1 MVIIRRMSVRKIV
14 VWPDPA
20 LAEVAKPVTVFDDN
34 LKTLVTDMFET
45 MYKARGIGLAAT
57 QIAVPQRVIVIDLDP
72 RGDAAKDPEV
82 AEELTSWGFKGPI
95 AVINPEIVSAD
106 GDITWNEGC
115 LSVPGITDEVK
126 RREHVV
132 VKAFDRDGKQIEIDA
147 HNLFAVCLQHEIDHL
162 NGKMF
167 VDYLSRLKR
176 DVIKR
181 KMVKLKEEQTDD
193 GVEAALNL

>member
-1 MVIIRRMSVRKIV
+1 MSIRKIV

-20 LAEVAKPVTVFDDN
+20 LAEVARPVQEFDESVR
-34 LKTLVTDMFET
+34 TLVSDMFET

-57 QIAVPQRVIVIDLDP
+57 QIAVAQRVIVIDLDP
-72 RGDAAKDPEV
+72 RRDAEKDPEV
-82 AEELTSWGFKGPI
+82 AEELASWGFNGPL
-95 AVINPEIVSAD
+95 AVINPEIVSAE
-106 GDITWNEGC
+106 GDISWNEGC
-115 LSVPGITDEVK
+115 LSVPGITEQVK

-132 VKAFDRDGKQIEIDA
+132 VKAFDRDGKAFELNA
-147 HNLFAVCLQHEIDHL
+147 HGLFAVCLQHEIDHL

-181 KMVKLKEEQTDD
+181 KMQRLKSEETDD
-193 GVEAALNL
+193 GVEAAQNL

>member
-1 MVIIRRMSVRKIV
+1 MSIRKIV

-20 LAEVAKPVTVFDDN
+20 LAEVAKPVTTFDESVRA
-34 LKTLVTDMFET
+34 LVSDMFDT

-57 QIAVPQRVIVIDLDP
+57 QIAIPQRVIVIDLDP
-72 RGDAAKDPEV
+72 RRDAEKDPEV
-82 AEELTSWGFKGPI
+82 AEELASWGFKGPL
-95 AVINPEIVSAD
+95 AVINPEIVSAE
-106 GDITWNEGC
+106 GDISWNEGC
-115 LSVPGITDEVK
+115 LSVPGITEQVK

-132 VKAFDRDGKQIEIDA
+132 VKAFDRDGAVFELNA
-147 HNLFAVCLQHEIDHL
+147 HGLFAVCLQHEIDHL

-181 KMVKLKEEQTDD
+181 KMQRLKTEETDD
-193 GVEAALNL
+193 GVEAAQNL

>member
-1 MVIIRRMSVRKIV
+1 MSVRKIV

-20 LAEVAKPVTVFDDN
+20 LAETAKPVAVFDDA
-34 LKTLVTDMFET
+34 LRTLVTDMFDT

-57 QIAVPQRVIVIDLDP
+57 QIAVGQRVIVIDLDP
-72 RGDAAKDPEV
+72 RNEAEKDPEI
-82 AEELTSWGFKGPI
+82 ATELESWGYKGPL
-95 AVINPEIVSAD
+95 AVINPEILSAE

-115 LSVPGITDEVK
+115 LSVPGITEEIK

-132 VKAFDRDGKQIEIDA
+132 VKAFDQTGKEYQLDA
-147 HNLFAVCLQHEIDHL
+147 HGLFAVCLQHEVDHL

-167 VDYLSRLKR
+167 VDYLSKLKR

-181 KMVKLKEEQTDD
+181 KMTRLKTEETDD
-193 GVEAALNL
+193 GVEAAQNL

>member
-1 MVIIRRMSVRKIV
+1 MTVRKIV

-20 LAEVAKPVTVFDDN
+20 LAEVAKPVTNFDDG
-34 LKTLVTDMFET
+34 LRTLVADMFDT

-57 QIAVPQRVIVIDLDP
+57 QIAVAQRVIVIDLDP
-72 RGDAAKDPEV
+72 RKDGETDPEV
-82 AEELTSWGFKGPI
+82 GAELASWGYKGPL

-115 LSVPGITDEVK
+115 LSVPGITEDVK
-126 RREHVV
+126 RREHVL
-132 VKAFDRDGKQIEIDA
+132 VKAFDKDGKPFELDA
-147 HNLFAVCLQHEIDHL
+147 HGLFAVCLQHEIDHL

-167 VDYLSRLKR
+167 VDYLSKLKR

-181 KMVKLKEEQTDD
+181 KMVRLKSEETDD
-193 GVEAALNL
+193 GVEAAQNL

>member
-1 MVIIRRMSVRKIV
+1 MSVRKIV

-20 LAEVAKPVTVFDDN
+20 LAEVAKPVTVFDAA
-34 LKTLVTDMFET
+34 LKTLVDDMFET

-57 QIAVPQRVIVIDLDP
+57 QIAVAQRVIVIDLDP
-72 RGDAAKDPEV
+72 RGEAKTDPDV
-82 AEELTSWGFKGPI
+82 QAELDSWGFSGPL
-95 AVINPEIVSAD
+95 AVINPEIVSAE

-115 LSVPGITDEVK
+115 LSVPGITDNVK

-132 VKAFDRDGKQIEIDA
+132 IRAFDRNGEQFELDA
-147 HNLFAVCLQHEIDHL
+147 HGLFAVCLQHEIDHL

-167 VDYLSRLKR
+167 IDYLSRLKR

-193 GVEAALNL
+193 GVEAAQNL

>member
-1 MVIIRRMSVRKIV
+1 MTVRKIV

-20 LAEVAKPVTVFDDN
+20 LAEVAKPVTTFDDA
-34 LKTLVTDMFET
+34 LRTLVSDMFDT

-57 QIAVPQRVIVIDLDP
+57 QIAVAQRVIVIDLDP
-72 RGDAAKDPEV
+72 RNDAEKDPEV
-82 AEELTSWGFKGPI
+82 HDELTSWGYTGPL
-95 AVINPEIVSAD
+95 AVINPEITSSD

-115 LSVPGITDEVK
+115 LSVPGITEDVK

-132 VKAFDRDGKQIEIDA
+132 VKAFDKDGKPYELDA
-147 HNLFAVCLQHEIDHL
+147 HGLFAVCLQHEIDHL

-167 VDYLSRLKR
+167 VDYLSKLKR

-181 KMVKLKEEQTDD
+181 KMVRLKSEETDD
-193 GVEAALNL
+193 GVEAAQNL